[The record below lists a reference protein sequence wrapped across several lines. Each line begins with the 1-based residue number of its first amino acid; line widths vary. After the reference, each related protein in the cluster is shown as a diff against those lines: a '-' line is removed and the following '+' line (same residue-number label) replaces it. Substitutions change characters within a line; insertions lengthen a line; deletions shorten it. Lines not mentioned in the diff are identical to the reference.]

1 MKVARTSPDE
11 VPPVGPYSQV
21 ARVELGDAALLFVS
35 GQVAVDEK
43 GEIVG
48 AGDITAQATRVFEN
62 LKAVLASQGATLED
76 VLKLTTFL
84 RDMGHRAALGE
95 VRKRYFLGDPPAS
108 TAVEV
113 SRLARDEW
121 LIEVEAIAAV
131 PAARSAG

>member
-1 MKVARTSPDE
+1 MKVKRTSPRE

-21 ARVELGDAALLFVS
+21 ARVEMGDVALLFVS
-35 GQVAVDEK
+35 GQVAVDEH
-43 GEIVG
+43 GEVVG

-62 LKAVLASQGATLED
+62 LKAVLASAGASLDD

-95 VRKRYFLGDPPAS
+95 VRKRYFTGDLPAS

-131 PAARSAG
+131 PVAR